1 MPETCVLGY
10 ILAGQR
16 YILTYP
22 NTSEGRELARD
33 AVMWWHFDA
42 ELNLTF
48 ENALRLL
55 ERIGRD

>member
-22 NTSEGRELARD
+22 NTSEGRELARQ
-33 AVMWWHFDA
+33 AVLKWHFDA
-42 ELNLTF
+42 ELNLTQ
-48 ENALRLL
+48 EHAQQMLRK
-55 ERIGRD
+55 IGRD